1 MPVLF
6 VVFVSLAVALFV
18 LIVRQYLHLRCFLL
32 VVFEFVLLLVFDC
45 SVEAVLL
52 LLTDF
57 LHFV

>member
-1 MPVLF
+1 MLVVPVVAIALVIALRLNLF
-6 VVFVSLAVALFV
+6 VAVIDLIDLMVCSLL
-18 LIVRQYLHLRCFLL
+18 
-32 VVFEFVLLLVFDC
+32 DC